1 MFEEVK
7 KEDAPG
13 KEVFR
18 VIFLSDEP
26 VRFCF
31 YKGNVMITKNSPIF
45 MGLLCSMFEVEICP
59 FLKIE

>member
-1 MFEEVK
+1 MVVSICLFITTVEEVK

-26 VRFCF
+26 VHSDS
-31 YKGNVMITKNSPIF
+31 I
-45 MGLLCSMFEVEICP
+45 
-59 FLKIE
+59 KIVVCR